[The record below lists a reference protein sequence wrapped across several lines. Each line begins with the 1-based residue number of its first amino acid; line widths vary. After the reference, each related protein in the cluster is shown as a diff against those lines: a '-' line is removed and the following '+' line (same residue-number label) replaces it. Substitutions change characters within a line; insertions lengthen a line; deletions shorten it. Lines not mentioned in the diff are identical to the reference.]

1 MQTSSFIAWA
11 LVGLLEFRVLALA
24 LTAINPLSL
33 VTTCAATVTAVP
45 ATATIVVVIVTTTV
59 SFVLGISTF
68 ARAIALLERGVY
80 AFTFAAVQEL
90 SLVATASTAVSF
102 VPTTAAVVVVI
113 VATTIA
119 HISGHPALFFTWAAA
134 FLFNFGVLA
143 LTLFTVRK
151 LILVARASAAV
162 TLIPSTCAVVVFV
175 IASTVASVIRY
186 TTFASAIS
194 FGLVRF
200 VFALAL
206 RTVGVLVLGTTDTT
220 AIAPIVFA
228 SAVVIV
234 VIAVSI
240 ADPCGR
246 TTCAGAAT
254 VIILWIKTLA
264 FRAVNKLVFVA
275 RCTTAISAVPTAAT
289 VVVIVV
295 TTTIFFVFGLCTLA
309 TTLAF
314 RRFWWR
320 FCRWGLWILTFTFL
334 AV

>member
-1 MQTSSFIAWA
+1 M
-11 LVGLLEFRVLALA
+11 
-24 LTAINPLSL
+24 P
-33 VTTCAATVTAVP
+33 
-45 ATATIVVVIVTTTV
+45 
-59 SFVLGISTF
+59 
-68 ARAIALLERGVY
+68 
-80 AFTFAAVQEL
+80 
-90 SLVATASTAVSF
+90 LVATTSTAVSF

-113 VATTIA
+113 VTTTIA
-119 HISGHPALFFTWAAA
+119 HISGHPALLFTGAAP

-143 LTLFTVRK
+143 VTLLTVRK

-162 TLIPSTCAVVVFV
+162 TLIPSTCTIVVFV

-186 TTFASAIS
+186 TTFAPAIS

-206 RTVGVLVLGTTDTT
+206 LTVGVLVLGTTDTT

-254 VIILWIKTLA
+254 VIMLWIKTLA

-275 RCTTAISAVPTAAT
+275 RCTTAIPAVPTAAT

-320 FCRWGLWILTFTFL
+320 FCRWGLWILTFAFL
-334 AV
+334 AVRILPFLAIFPTAITSVVLASAVVVVVIAVAIADIVRIATLAFTVLGEGSCKCGGSFGGKLGIQAFATCLLVAVRVLVFIA